1 MIEIVLAGA
10 PMGKERVRF
19 SRATGRTFT
28 PERTVAYEGRLAL
41 AAQEAMAGRPLF
53 DGPLV
58 VDIVAFMPISPSWPK
73 KKQAAARTGEL
84 RPTKKP
90 DWDNF
95 GKILDA
101 LNLVV
106 WIDDSNIIQG
116 RVDKFYSDR
125 PMMVIRV
132 REATPQDNAAP
143 AWALRHQ
150 TNQPADESIFA

>member
-10 PMGKERVRF
+10 PMGKERVKF
-19 SRATGRTFT
+19 SHVTGTAYT
-28 PERTVAYEGRLAL
+28 PERTVNYEGRLAL
-41 AAQEAMAGRPLF
+41 AAQEVMAGRSLF

-73 KKQAAARTGEL
+73 KKQAAARAGDL

-106 WIDDSNIIQG
+106 WIDDSHIIQG

-125 PMMVIRV
+125 PMMTIRV
-132 REATPQDNAAP
+132 RKATAQDNAAP
-143 AWALRHQ
+143 EWALRHQ
-150 TNQPADESIFA
+150 VKQPAEEGVFA

>member
-1 MIEIVLAGA
+1 
-10 PMGKERVRF
+10 MGKERVKF
-19 SRATGRTFT
+19 SRATGRTYT
-28 PERTVAYEGRLAL
+28 PERTVNYEGRLAL

-73 KKQAAARTGEL
+73 KKQAAARSGEI

-101 LNLVV
+101 LNLIV
-106 WIDDSNIIQG
+106 WVDDSHIIQG

-125 PMMVIRV
+125 PMMAIRV
-132 REATPQDNAAP
+132 RQATPQDNAAP

-150 TNQPADESIFA
+150 AQQPAEEGVFA